1 MASRTRSHTGDS
13 ITTFEAQNLLKEP
26 EKEVC
31 SFDNADIAA
40 LQASGAFP
48 VGTIIRPFYIE
59 VRSDFSSN
67 EWVCFLA
74 YPFSIGLRY
83 PFPAFIS
90 RFFELTGLS
99 YAQTIPMV
107 WRVLVTLDQ
116 IRSRFIPNLCI
127 EDLPIA
133 YRLRSHGNSRF
144 LLFSTSKNPLVL
156 KATKNKERWQRKFF
170 FVKRDSITGEN
181 FKDLAPPTAESDS
194 RIKSIYQLLE
204 SERTFSLS
212 YTSSSQRSSSEM
224 SAPVKAPEV
233 FDLDELDSYSAPIPV
248 KKEPSPKAPTSSRP
262 SSSKAVTTPKP
273 PPATGTR
280 ALSARKRKETDSP
293 ATSEAFPYENYG
305 FNEASGFMTSFLNQG
320 LERLMF
326 LYEEACG
333 LNKILEAKLKK
344 AEVTIADQGMIV
356 AAKSQHYE
364 DKFKAMT
371 QEHQAAI
378 HKANEDA
385 QATLDAAHLQYQ
397 QDMSS
402 YRDGLKGSVV
412 VSLLQARLRMAYE
425 AKALGFECPSWT
437 TEAAADAGGEAEK
450 NPEDDAGVGADEA
463 MVEEGVA
470 P

>member
-1 MASRTRSHTGDS
+1 
-13 ITTFEAQNLLKEP
+13 
-26 EKEVC
+26 
-31 SFDNADIAA
+31 
-40 LQASGAFP
+40 
-48 VGTIIRPFYIE
+48 
-59 VRSDFSSN
+59 
-67 EWVCFLA
+67 
-74 YPFSIGLRY
+74 
-83 PFPAFIS
+83 
-90 RFFELTGLS
+90 
-99 YAQTIPMV
+99 
-107 WRVLVTLDQ
+107 
-116 IRSRFIPNLCI
+116 
-127 EDLPIA
+127 
-133 YRLRSHGNSRF
+133 
-144 LLFSTSKNPLVL
+144 
-156 KATKNKERWQRKFF
+156 
-170 FVKRDSITGEN
+170 
-181 FKDLAPPTAESDS
+181 
-194 RIKSIYQLLE
+194 
-204 SERTFSLS
+204 
-212 YTSSSQRSSSEM
+212 M

-262 SSSKAVTTPKP
+262 SSSKAVITPKR
-273 PPATGTR
+273 PPATRTR

-344 AEVTIADQGMIV
+344 AEVTIADQGMIA

-385 QATLDAAHLQYQ
+385 QAKLDTAHLQYQ

-425 AKALGFECPSWT
+425 AKALGFECPS
-437 TEAAADAGGEAEK
+437 
-450 NPEDDAGVGADEA
+450 
-463 MVEEGVA
+463 
-470 P
+470 